1 MPHFLYQNK
10 NQSNIKPVKQSKG
23 IKLRRINSFDQIK
36 TIETI
41 DISVSNIPK
50 TVTKSVPV

>member
-1 MPHFLYQNK
+1 MIK
-10 NQSNIKPVKQSKG
+10 NQSNIKPVKKSKG
-23 IKLRRINSFDQIK
+23 IKLSRINSFDQIK
-36 TIETI
+36 TIETM